1 MDASQ
6 AISSWYRKET
16 YLKTYSHFIQ
26 PVPNMKMWP
35 KRRNPIVEPPEVRK
49 MSGMPP
55 KNRRREIG
63 EVRNAGKLP
72 RMETVMTCIVLS
84 SPTNK
89 SYSFFH
95 PTVEAVAQRFL
106 NRNIELSDTTKFVAT
121 CVRNNVNEIEDK
133 LAEFKIREDVASK
146 ETIILDQAKE
156 MREIGCWEDIEKLKT
171 DELTQFEA
179 WLNVAYFNMKYR
191 LKQLENE
198 VASNTS

>member
-1 MDASQ
+1 MEG
-6 AISSWYRKET
+6 K
-16 YLKTYSHFIQ
+16 KTTGRQKI
-26 PVPNMKMWP
+26 PMKKIENKAARYATFS
-35 KRRNPIVEPPEVRK
+35 KRRLSLYK
-49 MSGMPP
+49 L
-55 KNRRREIG
+55 
-63 EVRNAGKLP
+63 AGKL
-72 RMETVMTCIVLS
+72 VQQHDVDIGIVLS

-89 SYSFFH
+89 PYSFFH
-95 PTVEAVAQRFL
+95 PTVEAVAQCFL
-106 NRNIELSDTTKFVAT
+106 NPNIELSDTTKFIAT

-156 MREIGCWEDIEKLKT
+156 MREIGWWEDIEKLKT

-179 WLNVAYFNMKYR
+179 WLNVADFNMKYR